1 MIHQVEVSD
10 REIVDAVAAVEA
22 SLYSTAYGSGMGT
35 LYTAVYEPA
44 RGSAEYRWPG
54 VAWEHSFD
62 CFREESRT
70 IRLLESTAA

>member
-1 MIHQVEVSD
+1 
-10 REIVDAVAAVEA
+10 
-22 SLYSTAYGSGMGT
+22 MGT
-35 LYTAVYEPA
+35 LYTAVYKPA